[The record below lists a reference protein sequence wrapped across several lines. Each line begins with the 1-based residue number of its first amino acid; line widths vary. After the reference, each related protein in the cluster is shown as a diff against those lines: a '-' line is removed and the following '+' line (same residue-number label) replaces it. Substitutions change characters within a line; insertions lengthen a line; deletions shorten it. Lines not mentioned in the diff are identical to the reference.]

1 MREGRRGLGAE
12 TRALRCTA
20 MREGAAIDDDGVR
33 RGAQLEETTIR
44 SSSGERCARLRCV
57 LVGDN
62 TARGLT

>member
-1 MREGRRGLGAE
+1 
-12 TRALRCTA
+12 